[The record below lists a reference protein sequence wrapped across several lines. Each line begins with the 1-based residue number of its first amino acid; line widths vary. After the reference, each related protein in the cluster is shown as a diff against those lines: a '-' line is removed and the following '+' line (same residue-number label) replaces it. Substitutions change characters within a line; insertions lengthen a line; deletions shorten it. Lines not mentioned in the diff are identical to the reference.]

1 MRGAPVQERRA
12 AARRAGNEDRR
23 RERAR
28 QDCPILALLV
38 REDQKR
44 RKQPLQVPARR
55 ETPECDSDA
64 SLWRLEVRAP
74 SASIRRGSASSVA
87 SRRVALAAAGIS
99 APGWSLFPSYSKSA
113 PASRLAARANNARP
127 SA

>member
-74 SASIRRGSASSVA
+74 SASIRRGSASGVPPGA
-87 SRRVALAAAGIS
+87 WPWPPRRS
-99 APGWSLFPSYSKSA
+99 APRRKPPFVVVKT
-113 PASRLAARANNARP
+113 RAGEPVGRP
-127 SA
+127 G